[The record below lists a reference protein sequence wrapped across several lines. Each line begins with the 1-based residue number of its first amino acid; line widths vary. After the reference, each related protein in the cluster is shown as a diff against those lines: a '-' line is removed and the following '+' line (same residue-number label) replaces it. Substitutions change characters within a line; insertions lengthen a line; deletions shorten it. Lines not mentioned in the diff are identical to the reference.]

1 MAEMVKTGVPGL
13 DTVLHGGITRRSS
26 VLVSGNP
33 GTGKSI
39 LGQQFV
45 YTGAAEH
52 DELGL
57 YLSFEES
64 RRELGQTAG
73 SVGLDRWD
81 ELVADGQIDVFD
93 KRDLIKEEDVADT
106 VDVILQAIHE
116 GSYDRLVVDSLTIF
130 GLFFEGE
137 RKRRQYLLKFV
148 DILKEND
155 ITSILTHEQSATFP
169 KTNIGLENYLTDGNI
184 YLIQTPTDAGVNRY
198 IWVAKMRKQDIET
211 DIFPMEIAEGG
222 IQIHESASEFSLMSG
237 DGSPL

>member
-1 MAEMVKTGVPGL
+1 MVKTGVPGL

-64 RRELGQTAG
+64 RRELGQTAA

-81 ELVADGQIDVFD
+81 ELVAEGQIDVFD
-93 KRDLIKEEDVADT
+93 KRDLIREEDVADT
-106 VDVILQAIHE
+106 VDVILQAVHE

-184 YLIQTPTDAGVNRY
+184 YLAQVPVSASLNRY
-198 IWVAKMRKQDIET
+198 LWVAKMRRQAVENDVFPLEIT
-211 DIFPMEIAEGG
+211 DEGVRV
-222 IQIHESASEFSLMSG
+222 HDSAASFSLLNS
-237 DGSPL
+237 DWNVQE